1 MIWFVESCAICRG
14 DFDSNP
20 GSSRCMF
27 DEYLAPWMVI
37 YWAHQ
42 IHRRLAHPWAGY
54 DWEKWFHEVFHYDL
68 AEVRM

>member
-1 MIWFVESCAICRG
+1 
-14 DFDSNP
+14 
-20 GSSRCMF
+20 MF